1 MSDEQEF
8 EQFRDQLRSMVG
20 PMGRFTVATEAAA
33 RASDRGRQ
41 ASEDQLKSDFR
52 KSKGWTD
59 ALDKSQTSARNL
71 SSGMGVLSGNLDA
84 ASDRLREFSNAVPGG
99 ALLGS
104 IAAWGKN
111 TVDTWRQMTDVGQS
125 FNGSIFS
132 LAQAATEAGLP
143 LSEFA
148 DAIKK
153 NSKTVAVFG
162 SRSVMGLMKS
172 VRQQTEATGMYGFT
186 IEGLNQVTGEYL
198 ENQRLYGNKAA
209 ATNSRT
215 IKSSIEFAKQVTA
228 MAGATG
234 RSREEIMAATSSA
247 MREVAMI
254 SRTVGM
260 SSDQIQSFSD
270 SALQASVILSGL
282 PGVAG
287 ETFGTFFNQTAGYG
301 TAIFAD
307 ATTTFIEGGLGQMV
321 GAMDS
326 LANST
331 INGAGDVEGA
341 TWGMIEDFKGQVE
354 ANQQSLQ
361 IQAMAGNDASKKIL
375 QMYGEVRLLTRAQYE
390 AKKKEAEETKS
401 LTAFLAS
408 AGNMFKRLFS
418 GLLTGLFSKFADIE
432 AGMDSLVESDA
443 FKALEERFTG
453 FGKTLGE
460 MFANIGPEEVK
471 NFADGVEAVA
481 RGIFALAGF
490 VLTLA
495 GWVTKAI
502 TGFQNFFA
510 VFTGGNKTLGTI
522 LGLGFAMLLPTLIK
536 GIFGAI
542 VNNIVG
548 SRVGAMRVVADQVY
562 VNGGAGMGMGGG
574 GRGGRRGARAGA
586 RGGRFGSRYGN
597 GTTAERMAQRSA
609 MRGGGRGLAGAA
621 GAAGIAGGLMG
632 GGAAAAHSADGIG
645 SAATHSPAL
654 ARATGNS
661 GRAAG
666 RAGGMFGR
674 TAGRAAGRAGARGL
688 GGIAAKG
695 VGKSLLKKIPGIGL
709 LAGLGFGAQRLLS
722 GDFVGA
728 GLEVASGA
736 ASLIPGLGTAASIAI
751 DGGLMARDM
760 GAFGGPGG
768 RNANAAAPGARAT
781 ARPPR
786 RRGMNW
792 GMIGM
797 GALAAGGLGGM
808 AGMALSG
815 FGKKDDQTEQ
825 LSAIEKRMNENR
837 AAQDAASRSAQ
848 ERIAAEMKALY
859 EANNAINRE
868 ILTNMRRLV
877 QLESSAASDRA

>member
-1 MSDEQEF
+1 
-8 EQFRDQLRSMVG
+8 
-20 PMGRFTVATEAAA
+20 
-33 RASDRGRQ
+33 
-41 ASEDQLKSDFR
+41 
-52 KSKGWTD
+52 
-59 ALDKSQTSARNL
+59 
-71 SSGMGVLSGNLDA
+71 
-84 ASDRLREFSNAVPGG
+84 
-99 ALLGS
+99 
-104 IAAWGKN
+104 
-111 TVDTWRQMTDVGQS
+111 
-125 FNGSIFS
+125 
-132 LAQAATEAGLP
+132 
-143 LSEFA
+143 
-148 DAIKK
+148 
-153 NSKTVAVFG
+153 
-162 SRSVMGLMKS
+162 MGLMKS

-186 IEGLNQVTGEYL
+186 MEGLNKVTGEYL

-234 RSREEIMAATSSA
+234 RSREQIIESTNAA

-270 SALQASVILSGL
+270 SALQASVILAGL

-408 AGNMFKRLFS
+408 AGNIFKRLFS

-432 AGMDSLVESDA
+432 SGMESLVESDS

-460 MFANIGPEEVK
+460 MFEKIGPDDIT
-471 NFADGVEAVA
+471 NFANGVEAIA
-481 RGIFALAGF
+481 RTLFALGGFILTFAG
-490 VLTLA
+490 L
-495 GWVTKAI
+495 VTKGISAL
-502 TGFQNFFA
+502 QS
-510 VFTGGNKTLGTI
+510 VFGGTVGTI
-522 LGLGFAMLLPTLIK
+522 LGVGAALMLPTLIK
-536 GIFGAI
+536 GLFGAI

-562 VNGGAGMGMGGG
+562 VNGGAGMGLGGGG
-574 GRGGRRGARAGA
+574 GRGGRLGARAGA

-597 GTTAERMAQRSA
+597 GTTAERMAQRRADIDS
-609 MRGGGRGLAGAA
+609 GRTAERFAA
-621 GAAGIAGGLMG
+621 DNARRAAARTAGGVGVGGVAGSLMG
-632 GGAAAAHSADGIG
+632 GGAADAASHS
-645 SAATHSPAL
+645 SALS
-654 ARATGNS
+654 RATGN
-661 GRAAG
+661 AG
-666 RAGGMFGR
+666 SATRAGGMFGR
-674 TAGRAAGRAGARGL
+674 AGGRAAARAGGRGL
-688 GGIAAKG
+688 LGIGSKG
-695 VGKSLLKKIPGIGL
+695 LLKTGAKKLPFGLGL
-709 LAGLGFGAQRLLS
+709 LAGIGFGAQRALS

-736 ASLIPGLGTAASIAI
+736 ASFLPGLGTAASFGI
-751 DGGLMARDM
+751 DGALMARDM

-781 ARPPR
+781 AQPPR

-797 GALAAGGLGGM
+797 GALAAGGLGGI

>member
-20 PMGRFTVATEAAA
+20 TMGRFTVAAEGAA
-33 RASDRGRQ
+33 RATDRERT
-41 ASEDQLKSDFR
+41 ASENQLKSDFR
-52 KSKGWTD
+52 QSEKWRN

-104 IAAWGKN
+104 LVVWGKN
-111 TVDTWRQMTDVGQS
+111 TIDTWRQMTDVGQS

-132 LAQAATEAGLP
+132 LSQAAAEAGLP

-162 SRSVMGLMKS
+162 SKSVMGLMKS
-172 VRQQTEATGMYGFT
+172 VRQQTEASGMFGFT
-186 IEGLNQVTGEYL
+186 IAGLDAVTGEYL

-234 RSREEIMAATSSA
+234 RSREEIIAATSAA

-260 SSDQIQSFSD
+260 SSDQIQTFSD
-270 SALQASVILSGL
+270 ATLKASTILSGL

-287 ETFGTFFNQTAGYG
+287 ETFGTFFNQAAGYG

-326 LANST
+326 LTTSAV
-331 INGAGDVEGA
+331 NGAGDVETA
-341 TWGMIEDFKGQVE
+341 TWGWIEEFKGQVE

-361 IQAMAGNDASKKIL
+361 IQAMAGNDSAKKIL
-375 QMYGEVRLLTRAQYE
+375 QMYGEVRMLTRAQYE

-418 GLLTGLFSKFADIE
+418 SLLTGLFGKMADIE
-432 AGMDSLVESDA
+432 ASMESLVESDS

-460 MFANIGPEEVK
+460 MFANIGPEEIK
-471 NFADGVEAVA
+471 NFADGIEGLA
-481 RGIFALAGF
+481 RAIFAVTGF
-490 VLTLA
+490 FITLG
-495 GWVTKAI
+495 GWAVKLV
-502 TGFQNFFA
+502 TGFQNFFSI
-510 VFTGGNKTLGTI
+510 FTGGNKTLGTI
-522 LGLGFAMLLPTLIK
+522 LGAGFVLLLPTLVK
-536 GIFGAI
+536 GLLGFIGKTLM
-542 VNNIVG
+542 G
-548 SRVGAMRVVADQVY
+548 SRQQQMRVIADRVY
-562 VNGGAGMGMGGG
+562 VNGMGGGMGMDM
-574 GRGGRRGARAGA
+574 GRGGRRGARAAA
-586 RGGRFGSRYGN
+586 RGGRFGSRYGH

-609 MRGGGRGLAGAA
+609 MRGGAGAGRAA

-632 GGAAAAHSADGIG
+632 GGAAAATATH
-645 SAATHSPAL
+645 AATHGSTL
-654 ARATGNS
+654 ARATGNAP
-661 GRAAG
+661 RAA

-736 ASLIPGLGTAASIAI
+736 ASLIPGLGTAASVAI

-760 GAFGGPGG
+760 GALGGVGG
-768 RNANAAAPGARAT
+768 RSGNAGAPGARAT

-825 LSAIEKRMNENR
+825 LSAIERRMNESR
-837 AAQDAASRSAQ
+837 AAQDTARAAVQDRQ
-848 ERIAAEMKALY
+848 AAEMKALY
-859 EANNAINRE
+859 EATVAINRD
-868 ILTNMRRLV
+868 ILTNIKRLV
-877 QLESSAASDRA
+877 TIEQQIAGAQH